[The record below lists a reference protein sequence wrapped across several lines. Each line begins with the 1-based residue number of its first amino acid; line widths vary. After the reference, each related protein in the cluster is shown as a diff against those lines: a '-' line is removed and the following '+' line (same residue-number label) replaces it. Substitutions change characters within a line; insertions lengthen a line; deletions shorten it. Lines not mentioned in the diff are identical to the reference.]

1 MKSSPHA
8 GNNKND
14 DQTNSDSP
22 EHKSNKKPRYV
33 LFWSAEY
40 TKIKSEIYAHQQST
54 LIFNDK
60 SFHIPILD
68 NKITA

>member
-1 MKSSPHA
+1 MKSSPRA

-40 TKIKSEIYAHQQST
+40 TKIKSDIYAHQHWYSMT
-54 LIFNDK
+54 KVFIFQ
-60 SFHIPILD
+60 F
-68 NKITA
+68 